1 MRNLV
6 RSGKV
11 FLYGEYIGDDFVEF
25 GENIGLSKNVIIQK
39 FIPEITQEKE
49 KVEQIYS
56 QSFMPQ
62 SHIDCVLKNYRKRL
76 TLLSVLNEP
85 EL

>member
-1 MRNLV
+1 M
-6 RSGKV
+6 
-11 FLYGEYIGDDFVEF
+11 
-25 GENIGLSKNVIIQK
+25 
-39 FIPEITQEKE
+39 TQERE
-49 KVEQIYS
+49 KVERIYL

-76 TLLSVLNEP
+76 ALLNVLNEP

>member
-1 MRNLV
+1 M
-6 RSGKV
+6 
-11 FLYGEYIGDDFVEF
+11 
-25 GENIGLSKNVIIQK
+25 IIQK
-39 FIPEITQEKE
+39 LIPEITQENE

-62 SHIDCVLKNYRKRL
+62 AHIDCVLKNYRKRL
-76 TLLSVLNEP
+76 ALLNVLNES